1 MEYMNTELEVIS
13 TLYKYKGLI
22 SKNTPQGIPVNL
34 RPAQVVGT
42 VQDDPFD
49 CWVETLLKSLL
60 PKSYEVFHAGK
71 LTTPDL
77 IVRDRETNFIIGLE
91 IKKLIQKKGY
101 GRAFRGR

>member
-1 MEYMNTELEVIS
+1 MNTELEVIS
-13 TLYKYKGLI
+13 TLYKGLI

-77 IVRDRETNFIIGLE
+77 IMGHKTKRVKRDGSVEGESL
-91 IKKLIQKKGY
+91 LISVG
-101 GRAFRGR
+101 